1 MLYITYKFFV
11 WAKFATK
18 IFEQI
23 IKKCEHCLSAFDEA
37 KTNMCLANMNMQL
50 GDFISSGGGT
60 LLRVFTRC
68 YQWSNSF
75 SPTNRR
81 AEHSSVLGVP
91 GADWQRRNGGSPPV
105 FKLLVPIKVFK
116 ICKGSC
122 WWLFEKIFQRTRWTE
137 IFWLTWNIC
146 IILYTSVVQ
155 LSNWKNVNLCE

>member
-11 WAKFATK
+11 WAKFETK

-23 IKKCEHCLSAFDEA
+23 ITKVWKLFVCL
-37 KTNMCLANMNMQL
+37 
-50 GDFISSGGGT
+50 
-60 LLRVFTRC
+60 
-68 YQWSNSF
+68 
-75 SPTNRR
+75 RR
-81 AEHSSVLGVP
+81 NQNKYVLGKYEY
-91 GADWQRRNGGSPPV
+91 AAWRLHQLRRRNSSASLYELLSMIELFQSHKQTSWTFFSLGSAWSRSTTKKWCPPV

-155 LSNWKNVNLCE
+155 LSNWKNVNLYE